1 MTTLTVVTVTK
12 DSPGAGQFTIV
23 GTYAD
28 ATHSQP
34 AQRVTIGEFPSGN
47 RSWSRAHRVTDA
59 VVQCIRSSVGVA
71 MYLTSWAKI
80 AMAFEN
86 SLTYIP
92 KINTQPASASC
103 VASSTAATFNVTD
116 SSSELAATYNW
127 QYSSDGVSWS
137 NASGTVNGCAYTN
150 NTTATL
156 TCTPTTTGQ
165 NGKYHRC
172 QITNAIGTST
182 TNGAAVLSIT

>member
-1 MTTLTVVTVTK
+1 MTTLTVTSITK

-23 GTYAD
+23 GTYAS
-28 ATHSQP
+28 ATHSNP
-34 AQRVTIGEFPSGN
+34 SQRVTVGEYPSGN
-47 RSWSRAHRVTDA
+47 KNWSRGHRLTDA
-59 VVQCIRSSVGVA
+59 VLTCIRTGVGVA
-71 MYLTSWAKI
+71 MYLTSWSKV

-86 SLTYIP
+86 TLSYIP
-92 KINTQPASASC
+92 KINTQPAAAAC

-116 SSSELAATYNW
+116 TSSELAATYQW
-127 QYSSDGVSWS
+127 QYSVDGSTGWT
-137 NASGTVNGCAYTN
+137 NCTGTINGCAYTN
-150 NTTATL
+150 GTTATL

-182 TNGAAVLSIT
+182 TDSAILTIT

>member
-1 MTTLTVVTVTK
+1 MKVLTVTSVTK

-23 GTYAD
+23 GTYTD
-28 ATHSQP
+28 ATLTQP

-47 RSWSRAHRVTDA
+47 RAWSRAHRLTDA
-59 VVQCIRSSVGVA
+59 VIQCLRSTVAVG
-71 MYLTSWAKI
+71 MYISSFSKI
-80 AMAFEN
+80 CMAFEN

-116 SSSELAATYNW
+116 TSSELSATYNW
-127 QYSSDGVSWS
+127 QYSTDGVSWS

-165 NGKYHRC
+165 NGKFHRC

-182 TNGAAVLSIT
+182 TDGAAVLTIT